1 MFRAIRAQFTV
12 GRAALGVLVL
22 QNTFL
27 VVFMRVSRT
36 SSGPMYA
43 SSTAVAVME
52 GLKFATC
59 LAVVS
64 WSSPRGLLTAIK
76 EEIIQQ
82 PMELLKLGVPSFLY
96 MVQNNLL
103 YYALSHL
110 DAATYMV
117 GYQLKSLTT
126 AVFSVLM
133 LGKTLTGLQWF
144 SLVLLTIGVS
154 CAQYTAKHN
163 AAEHHNTFMGFV
175 AVVAA
180 ASTSGFAG
188 VYFEK
193 VLKGT
198 TNTSPSDGPAK
209 PQTSLWMR
217 NLQMGGSSILLAL
230 MAVYTQDYDHVA
242 TRGFFY
248 GYTPTVWTV
257 IFLQAIGGLVVAVV
271 VKYADNILKNFAA
284 AFSIITA
291 CIICYFFL
299 DFKPTFFFVIGAF
312 LVILSIYIYDRGLPR
327 FLMFLRAAERKAGVG
342 KEGPENSLRNIAS
355 SLVPSSILTKDP
367 SESV

>member
-1 MFRAIRAQFTV
+1 
-12 GRAALGVLVL
+12 
-22 QNTFL
+22 
-27 VVFMRVSRT
+27 MRVSRT
-36 SSGPMYA
+36 SNGPMYA

-52 GLKFATC
+52 GLKFVTC

-64 WSSPRGLLTAIK
+64 WSSPRGLLTALK
-76 EEIIQQ
+76 EEIVQQ

-198 TNTSPSDGPAK
+198 NASDPAK

-242 TRGFFY
+242 THGFFY

-299 DFKPTFFFVIGAF
+299 DFKPTLFFVIGAF
-312 LVILSIYIYDRGLPR
+312 LVILSIYIYDRGLPP
-327 FLMFLRAAERKAGVG
+327 FLVFLRAAGGKAGVG

-355 SLVPSSILTKDP
+355 SLVPTSILAKDAT
-367 SESV
+367 EKV